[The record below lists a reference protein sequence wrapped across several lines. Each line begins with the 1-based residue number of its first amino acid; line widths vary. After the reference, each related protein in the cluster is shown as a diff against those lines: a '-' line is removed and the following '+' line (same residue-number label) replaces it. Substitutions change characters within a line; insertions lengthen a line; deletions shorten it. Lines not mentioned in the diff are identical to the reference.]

1 MRPLACRSANLCIYS
16 PEVLAMLS
24 LQRTSIA
31 HFKIGPLDIA
41 GYGRY
46 LQITSNNLIVLRTP
60 GHTILSYLRDIRK
73 LKRSVKELLQGA
85 DRKVKGYEC
94 NRLGNGYVQFIS
106 ANCLQSLSS
115 THFVYNYEK
124 MILWELILKYLKY
137 SRKRTNHI
145 VILDNKN
152 LFTRYY
158 KD

>member
-31 HFKIGPLDIA
+31 HFKIGPPDIA
-41 GYGRY
+41 GYSRY

-85 DRKVKGYEC
+85 DRKIKGYEC

-124 MILWELILKYLKY
+124 MIL
-137 SRKRTNHI
+137 
-145 VILDNKN
+145 
-152 LFTRYY
+152 
-158 KD
+158 